1 MKKAFLLVLL
11 AFITSVSALRAQT
24 DFVICIDNS
33 GSISSQ
39 RFDEISVSAKK
50 LIENILACNPKNRVS
65 VVHYGTKPL
74 NTPASLLLPRIY
86 IESDFTNNMAT
97 ALNFDR
103 KMDAGDHFHEALGL
117 IGNALDHVNSPEIVS
132 LQTELNHNSNASL
145 AVILFTDAGR
155 ASGNLES
162 GSYLVNYFNPALGT
176 PPAFK
181 NVTLF
186 KRERKA
192 KFAVVHM
199 GQDSFSIEAGASI
212 ASTGGSY
219 FGPVESNTDDPDFGS
234 SPRLYFNKTD
244 FLLNPQE
251 ILEITDNVC
260 LNQGGATLDM
270 YYEPNGCGGFNT
282 VQSVFGS
289 YILPAGANLINFE
302 LSVVS
307 LTTGNQFPVSFSP
320 AFIAPDQYW
329 QQMNA
334 SDFTSVPAS
343 EQNGQFKF
351 LIRMIYEIGGQIFTT
366 SSWNDYPYF
375 SYDINFDCMRGASAA
390 QDRGY
395 TGRTEFKLDRNADP
409 NHYRKQ
415 ETTETPN
422 RMILTPNPTDG
433 RFSVLMDRTVGRGM
447 LNIMDISGNIIYR
460 DELKN
465 QKEANIDISAQKQ
478 GVYIVS
484 VITDKNV
491 TYSQK
496 IIKK

>member
-1 MKKAFLLVLL
+1 MLL

-33 GSISSQ
+33 GSVTNQ

-65 VVHYGTKPL
+65 VVHYGTKPIQK
-74 NTPASLLLPRIY
+74 PVSVLLPRIY
-86 IESDFTNNMAT
+86 IESDFTNNIAT
-97 ALNFDR
+97 ALNFNR

-117 IGNALDHVNSPEIVS
+117 IGNALDYVNSPEIVS
-132 LQTELNHNSNASL
+132 PQTELNQNPGSSL

-155 ASGNLES
+155 ASGSLET
-162 GSYLVNYFNPALGT
+162 GSYLVNYFNPALGV

-181 NVTLF
+181 NVTVF

-199 GQDSFSIEAGASI
+199 SSDSFSMEAGASI
-212 ASTGGSY
+212 ASAGGSY
-219 FGPVESNTDDPDFGS
+219 FGPVENNTDDPDFGV

-251 ILEITDNVC
+251 ILEITNNVC
-260 LNQGGATLDM
+260 ENQGGAVLDM

-289 YILPAGANLINFE
+289 YTLPPGANLLSFR

-320 AFIAPDQYW
+320 AFIAPNQYW
-329 QQMNA
+329 QQMTA

-351 LIRMIYEIGGQIFTT
+351 LISIIYEIGGQVFTT
-366 SSWNDYPYF
+366 SSWNNYPYF
-375 SYDINFDCMRGASAA
+375 SYDINFDCMRGTPAVS
-390 QDRGY
+390 DRGN
-395 TGRTEFKLDRNADP
+395 TREKEFKLDRNEDP

-415 ETTETPN
+415 ETAEKQN

-433 RFSVLMDRTVGRGM
+433 RFSIQMDKTVGHGI
-447 LNIMDISGNIIYR
+447 LNVMEVSGNIIYHA
-460 DELKN
+460 ELKN
-465 QKEANIDISAQKQ
+465 QKEVHVDISSHKQ

-484 VITDKNV
+484 VITDQNE

-496 IIKK
+496 VIKH

>member
-11 AFITSVSALRAQT
+11 AFITSVSSLRAQT
-24 DFVICIDNS
+24 DFIICIDNS

-65 VVHYGTKPL
+65 VVHYGTKPVQK
-74 NTPASLLLPRIY
+74 PVSVLLPRIY
-86 IESDFTNNMAT
+86 IESDFTNNIAT

-117 IGNALDHVNSPEIVS
+117 IGNALDHNYSPEIVS
-132 LQTELNHNSNASL
+132 SQTELNHNSGSSL

-155 ASGNLES
+155 ASGNLET
-162 GSYLVNYFNPALGT
+162 GSYLVNYFNPAIGV

-181 NVTLF
+181 NVTVF

-199 GQDSFSIEAGASI
+199 SPDSFSTEAGASI
-212 ASTGGSY
+212 ASAGGSY
-219 FGPVESNTDDPDFGS
+219 FGPVENNTDDPDFGI
-234 SPRLYFNKTD
+234 SPRLYFGKTD

-260 LNQGGATLDM
+260 ENQGGAVLDM

-289 YILPAGANLINFE
+289 YTLPAGANLVNFE
-302 LSVVS
+302 LSIVS

-375 SYDINFDCMRGASAA
+375 SYDINFDCMRGASVA
-390 QDRGY
+390 QDGGD

-415 ETTETPN
+415 ETTEIPN

-433 RFSVLMDRTVGRGM
+433 RFSVLMDRTVEKGAVSV
-447 LNIMDISGNIIYR
+447 MDVSGNIIYR
-460 DELKN
+460 AELKN
-465 QKEANIDISAQKQ
+465 QKDTQIDISSQKQ
-478 GVYIVS
+478 GVYI
-484 VITDKNV
+484 ITVMAGNNEI
-491 TYSQK
+491 YSQK